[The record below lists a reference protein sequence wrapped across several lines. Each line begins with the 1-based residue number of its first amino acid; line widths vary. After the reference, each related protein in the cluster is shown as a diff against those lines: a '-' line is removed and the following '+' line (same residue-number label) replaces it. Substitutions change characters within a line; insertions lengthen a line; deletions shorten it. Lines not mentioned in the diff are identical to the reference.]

1 MSELNETWQKVL
13 AKERVQKQANKY
25 IGLQVETND
34 CGKCIIIDYENCDK
48 VKVRFIEPEYEKF
61 CQLGT
66 LLRGGVTNP
75 YFPSVFGKG
84 FIGVG
89 EYSSKDKRVYRLWK
103 AMLGRCYNPNIP
115 ESKKTYSDVT
125 VCDEW
130 LNFQNFATWC
140 NSQEFFNAKDNQ
152 GNSYHIDKD
161 ILVKGNK
168 VYSPETCCFVPQEI
182 NSLVLANK
190 RRRGNTPIGV
200 HYLKRIRKYTT
211 QCYFKGSGLR
221 YLGSY
226 NTPEEAFQVY
236 KEAKKVSIKLVA
248 DCWKSNIEDKVYQSL
263 INWEIS
269 FDD

>member
-1 MSELNETWQKVL
+1 MSELNEIWQKVL

-25 IGLQVETND
+25 IGLQVETNN

-103 AMLGRCYNPNIP
+103 AMLGRCYNLNIS
-115 ESKKTYSDVT
+115 ESNKTYSDVT

-130 LNFQNFATWC
+130 LNFQNFAAWC
-140 NSQEFFNAKDNQ
+140 ESQEFFNVKDDK
-152 GNSYHIDKD
+152 GNSYQLDKD
-161 ILVKGNK
+161 ILVRGNK
-168 VYSPETCCFVPQEI
+168 VYSPEACCFVPQEI
-182 NSLVLANK
+182 NSLVACK
-190 RRRGNTPIGV
+190 TDKSGKTGV
-200 HYLKRIRKYTT
+200 CYREKYKKFSAQITFGKQGVKT
-211 QCYFKGSGLR
+211 
-221 YLGSY
+221 LGSFE
-226 NTPEEAFQVY
+226 TESEAFQVY
-236 KEAKKVSIKLVA
+236 KEAKEFYVKQVA
-248 DCWKSNIEDKVYQSL
+248 EKWRDNLCEKSYKSL
-263 INWEIS
+263 LKWNVL
-269 FDD
+269 